1 MSKRMSSRWYLVL
14 AIVAL
19 TSTVSL
25 ALSYDISASDA
36 IEEYVSDGGM
46 SMGSGDLE
54 MPYEDVGNSPGSEQ
68 VIGVRW
74 VVPVAPGAE
83 ILSAYVEFAVDENK
97 GGTDPVNLIIEGQLT
112 PNAPAFED
120 VARNVSSRSPWT
132 TAQVQWTVENW
143 TTVGTKSRTTDIAPI
158 IQEIIDQPGWLA
170 GNALVLAFR
179 DDKNSPSTGVR
190 CAETQ
195 PVLLHLE
202 VFNPAAYAPEPAN
215 GEIGV
220 AMPLVSWT
228 KGDGAVFHNVYL
240 GTTPELTEA
249 NLVAAKAVFPMHYHT
264 PGLVPGGVYYWR
276 VDEVGID
283 GQVITGPVWSFVMQ
297 AETAY
302 YPTPA
307 DGSMDASPSVVL
319 TWQAGV
325 AAMEHH
331 VYFGNDQDSVSQ
343 GAAGTDKGETSDT
356 TFTPSALEAV
366 TTYYW
371 RVDEIGLGGA
381 VKSGPVWSFTTN
393 LPVDDFESYT
403 HDEGS
408 RIYEAWVDGW
418 TNNTGSLV
426 GNLTAPFAEHSIVH
440 GGAQSMPMDFN
451 NADPPFYSEAE
462 YVFATQQDW
471 PSHGVDT
478 LSLWIRGQSSNA
490 ATSLYAALEDSAG
503 QVAVISHP
511 TVVNAPVWTPW
522 SIPLSDFAG
531 VNPARIK
538 KMYIGVGDRGNPTA
552 GGAGRIYIDDIRLI
566 KPQAVSTP

>member
-1 MSKRMSSRWYLVL
+1 MRKRITSRLYLAA
-14 AIVAL
+14 AIIAL

-25 ALSYDISASDA
+25 ALSFDISASA
-36 IEEYVSDGGM
+36 ALEEYVPDGGV
-46 SMGSGDLE
+46 SMGSSDLE
-54 MPYEDVGNSPGSEQ
+54 MPYENEGNPPSGEQ
-68 VIGVRW
+68 VVGVRW
-74 VVPVAPGAE
+74 VVPVVPGAE
-83 ILSAYVEFAVDENK
+83 ILSAYVEFTVDENK
-97 GGTDPVNLIIEGQLT
+97 GGTNPVTLIIEGQLT
-112 PNAPAFED
+112 PDAPAFED
-120 VARNVSSRSPWT
+120 AARNVSSRSPWT
-132 TAQVQWTVENW
+132 TAQVQWPVENW
-143 TTVGTKSRTTDIAPI
+143 PTVGTKSRTTDIAPI
-158 IQEIIDQPGWLA
+158 IQEIIDQPGWVA

-179 DDKNSPSTGVR
+179 DDKSDPSTGVR
-190 CAETQ
+190 CAGTR
-195 PVLLHLE
+195 PVLHLE
-202 VFNPAAYAPEPAN
+202 VFNPAAYAPQPAD

-220 AMPLVSWT
+220 AMPLLNWT

-240 GTTPELTEA
+240 AATPDLTEA
-249 NLVAAKAVFPMHYHT
+249 DLVAAKAVFPMYYHT
-264 PGLVPGGVYYWR
+264 PGLVPGGIYYWR

-283 GQVITGPVWSFVMQ
+283 GQVVTGPVWNFVMQ

-307 DGSMDASPSVVL
+307 DGSMDAFPSTEL

-325 AAMEHH
+325 AAMKHH
-331 VYFGNDQDSVSQ
+331 VYFGDDRDSVSQ
-343 GAAGTDKGETSDT
+343 GAAGTDQGETSDT
-356 TFTPSALEAV
+356 TFTPPALEAV

-371 RVDEIGLGGA
+371 RVDEIGLGDV

-403 HDEGS
+403 DDEGS
-408 RIYEAWVDGW
+408 RIYEAWIDGW

-471 PSHGVDT
+471 PGYNVDT

-490 ATSLYAALEDSAG
+490 ATSLYLALEDSAG

-531 VNPARIK
+531 VNLARIK
-538 KMYIGVGDRGNPTA
+538 KMYIGVGDREAPTA
-552 GGAGRIYIDDIRLI
+552 GGSGRIYVDDIRLT